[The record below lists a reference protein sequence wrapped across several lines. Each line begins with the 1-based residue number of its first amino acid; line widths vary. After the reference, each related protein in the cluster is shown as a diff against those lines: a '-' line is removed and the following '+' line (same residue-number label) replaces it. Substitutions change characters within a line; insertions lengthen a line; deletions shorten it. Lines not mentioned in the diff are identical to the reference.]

1 MFISAEWRVHNE
13 KVNVEGSNLGPAVA
27 YISAFGWS
35 DHQIQP
41 TTPAATVHTPMYV
54 VGSKSFRPDQL
65 FKVTEIKQLCYF
77 ST

>member
-1 MFISAEWRVHNE
+1 MHNE

-54 VGSKSFRPDQL
+54 VGSKSFRPDIQ
-65 FKVTEIKQLCYF
+65 KPREMENAVRDI
-77 ST
+77 